1 MEWYNNW
8 RNNVK
13 TEERKKLLIDKRAS
27 IMASFLFELDTEE
40 TLKLKE
46 ESDALFDIEM
56 ESRLKKVTEEKTA
69 IEQWFGRK

>member
-1 MEWYNNW
+1 MAN
-8 RNNVK
+8 
-13 TEERKKLLIDKRAS
+13 LL
-27 IMASFLFELDTEE
+27 LDLSTEE

-46 ESDALFDIEM
+46 ESDTLFDIEM

>member
-69 IEQWFGRK
+69 IEQWLGIK

>member
-27 IMASFLFELDTEE
+27 IRASFLLELDTEE

-46 ESDALFDIEM
+46 ESGALFEIEM
-56 ESRLKKVTEEKTA
+56 ESRLKKVTEKK
-69 IEQWFGRK
+69 QQQ